1 MQQINQSKQRVTGKV
16 IGVIKKMNKTYGG
29 SILNLDQMMPKT
41 KEKYDQ
47 FAQINK
53 VDAQTMENHY
63 RVYVPYNNQMPQVL
77 VKSKAPAA
85 LANKRLIIRIKS
97 WPRSSPFP
105 FG

>member
-1 MQQINQSKQRVTGKV
+1 
-16 IGVIKKMNKTYGG
+16 
-29 SILNLDQMMPKT
+29 
-41 KEKYDQ
+41 
-47 FAQINK
+47 
-53 VDAQTMENHY
+53 MENHY

-105 FG
+105 FGQFVKIIGEEGKIRTETDMILHEFNVDTRPFS